1 VRAPG
6 IEHIDD
12 HVEVDGISRADGLAQ
27 PGQGLADGRKPGG
40 TQGPV
45 DQIRHLIDD
54 RVWVTDA
61 ASDCM
66 ISRTMR
72 RWAS

>member
-1 VRAPG
+1 MGRLTPRGREPGGQQGEGVRAPG

-54 RVWVTDA
+54 RV
-61 ASDCM
+61 
-66 ISRTMR
+66 
-72 RWAS
+72 